1 MFRALLQFSAV
12 FGFVLVTGIPGAA
25 WSGPRYVDR
34 AVELHDRCSL
44 KVVGDPGALGLDW
57 SALSNPLVSSRAS
70 PTEPSRPRTDR
81 AL

>member
-44 KVVGDPGALGLDW
+44 TVVGDPGALGLDW
-57 SALSNPLVSSRAS
+57 SASF
-70 PTEPSRPRTDR
+70 EPPGFGPSFTHGTQQ
-81 AL
+81 AAH